1 VVGALLVLAV
11 VLGGIALL
19 LAPWAGPFIFKVE
32 LDQLSVIGWITY
44 GISVAMVTPYG
55 ALSAVTGQ
63 QRLVFL
69 VRLADTTL
77 AVGVAVAALA
87 MGATFQAVPFALAVS
102 SLLGGVALRWIA
114 ARGEPTASRG

>member
-1 VVGALLVLAV
+1 
-11 VLGGIALL
+11 
-19 LAPWAGPFIFKVE
+19 
-32 LDQLSVIGWITY
+32 
-44 GISVAMVTPYG
+44 
-55 ALSAVTGQ
+55 VTGQ